1 MSNLLAVPSGLILL
15 IVLPPPDIPN
25 PIIAFLGRAQG
36 RTIII
41 VDGVTA
47 RMTNID
53 YAAIGVLI
61 IIAIMIA
68 STVLIAKRSVTSK
81 QIDSIPDQEP

>member
-1 MSNLLAVPSGLILL
+1 
-15 IVLPPPDIPN
+15 
-25 PIIAFLGRAQG
+25 
-36 RTIII
+36 
-41 VDGVTA
+41 
-47 RMTNID
+47 MTNID